1 MIKGWKLADTSDS
14 GYTWRSREYP
24 SLQVEINPWGGSDEL
39 LLTIFVENIVLAQSA
54 TSSGELLHDDEV
66 LQEFLDDVN
75 DITGSFMESFTRIM
89 SWFKTY
95 TNEQCVLSLL
105 LTDSDNRDIKIMKK
119 EYNLIDERFDELF
132 Y

>member
-1 MIKGWKLADTSDS
+1 
-14 GYTWRSREYP
+14 
-24 SLQVEINPWGGSDEL
+24 
-39 LLTIFVENIVLAQSA
+39 
-54 TSSGELLHDDEV
+54 
-66 LQEFLDDVN
+66 
-75 DITGSFMESFTRIM
+75 MESFTRIM